1 MTTDAR
7 AHGGRAADTRTAE
20 RHPSADYLEAL
31 YEIEEEGFPMV
42 QAEIVRWMGVSRP
55 SVSEHVK
62 RLIADGLLSADGR
75 TLAFTDAGRAM
86 AISLVR
92 RHRLAE
98 HLLIDVIGLPWHQAH
113 QEAEVWERVIS
124 PQVEDRLVAIL
135 DDPGAC
141 PHGNPIP
148 GSAHE
153 VDVTA
158 LTALK
163 DISPGTTV
171 TLRRLTEDLELEL
184 AVMRFL
190 EHSGLMPGAQL
201 RVDGIGP
208 DGSMSLTVGGD
219 PVALGAELADNL
231 WVQV

>member
-1 MTTDAR
+1 MTTAVATRDA
-7 AHGGRAADTRTAE
+7 

-42 QAEIVRWMGVSRP
+42 QAEIARWMGVSRT

-62 RLIADGLLSADGR
+62 RLISDGLLGADGR
-75 TLAFTDAGRAM
+75 TLGFTEHGRRM
-86 AISLVR
+86 AVVLVR

-124 PQVEDRLVAIL
+124 AQVEARLVEIL
-135 DDPGAC
+135 GDPGAC

-148 GSAHE
+148 GSSHE
-153 VDVTA
+153 VDVSA
-158 LTALK
+158 LTVLK
-163 DISPGTTV
+163 EIEPGSTV

-190 EHSGLMPGAQL
+190 EESGLMPGASV
-201 RVDGIGP
+201 RVDGVGP
-208 DGSMSLTVGGD
+208 DGSMSLTVARA

-231 WVQV
+231 WVDTG

>member
-1 MTTDAR
+1 MTTDVPV
-7 AHGGRAADTRTAE
+7 TET

-42 QAEIVRWMGVSRP
+42 QAEIARWMGVSRP

-62 RLIADGLLSADGR
+62 RLIGDGLLHADGR
-75 TLAFTDAGRAM
+75 TLTFTEGGRRVAV
-86 AISLVR
+86 ALVR

-124 PQVEDRLVAIL
+124 AQVEERLVEIL
-135 DDPGAC
+135 GDPGAC

-148 GSAHE
+148 GSSHE
-153 VDVTA
+153 VDVSS
-158 LTALK
+158 LVALK
-163 DISPGTTV
+163 DVESGTTV

-184 AVMRFL
+184 DVMRFL
-190 EHSGLMPGAQL
+190 EESGLMPGASVA
-201 RVDGIGP
+201 VDGVGP
-208 DGSMSLTVGGD
+208 DGSMSLTVQART
-219 PVALGAELADNL
+219 VALGAELADNL
-231 WVQV
+231 WVEASPA

>member
-1 MTTDAR
+1 MTTDVPA
-7 AHGGRAADTRTAE
+7 TET

-31 YEIEEEGFPMV
+31 YEIEEESIPTV
-42 QAEIVRWMGVSRP
+42 QAEIARWMGVSRP

-62 RLIADGLLSADGR
+62 RLIGDGLLHADGR
-75 TLAFTDAGRAM
+75 NLTFTEDGRRM
-86 AISLVR
+86 ATALVR

-124 PQVEDRLVAIL
+124 AQVEERLVDIL
-135 DDPGAC
+135 GDPGAC

-153 VDVTA
+153 VDVTT
-158 LTALK
+158 LVALK
-163 DISPGTTV
+163 AVAPGRTV
-171 TLRRLTEDLELEL
+171 TLRRLTEDLELDL

-190 EHSGLMPGAQL
+190 EDSGLMPGASVT
-201 RVDGIGP
+201 VDGIGP
-208 DGSMSLTVGGD
+208 DGSMSLTVRER
-219 PVALGAELADNL
+219 PVALGAGLADNL
-231 WVQV
+231 WVDAV

>member
-1 MTTDAR
+1 MTTEAPADA
-7 AHGGRAADTRTAE
+7 

-31 YEIEEEGFPMV
+31 YELEEEGYPMV
-42 QAEIVRWMGVSRP
+42 QAEIARWMGVSRP

-62 RLIADGLLSADGR
+62 RLVGDGLLLTDGR
-75 TLAFTDAGRAM
+75 TLAFTPEGRTVAVG
-86 AISLVR
+86 LVR

-113 QEAEVWERVIS
+113 AEAEVWERVIS
-124 PQVEDRLVAIL
+124 AQVEERLVEIL
-135 DDPGAC
+135 GDPGAC

-148 GSAHE
+148 GSSRE
-153 VDVTA
+153 VDVTSFVA
-158 LTALK
+158 LT
-163 DISPGTTV
+163 DVEPGATV

-190 EHSGLMPGAQL
+190 EDSGLMPGAAVT
-201 RVDGIGP
+201 VDGVGP
-208 DGSMSLTVGGD
+208 DGSMSLTVSRK

-231 WVQV
+231 WVDGS

>member
-1 MTTDAR
+1 MTTDGPTDGTTDEA
-7 AHGGRAADTRTAE
+7 

-31 YEIEEEGFPMV
+31 YELEEEGFPMV
-42 QAEIVRWMGVSRP
+42 QAEISRWRGVSRP

-62 RLIADGLLSADGR
+62 RLVGDGLLTADGR
-75 TLAFTDAGRAM
+75 TLGFTGPGREM
-86 AISLVR
+86 AIALVR

-124 PQVEDRLVAIL
+124 AQVEARLVEIL
-135 DDPGAC
+135 GDPGAC

-148 GSAHE
+148 GSSNE

-158 LTALK
+158 LTVLK
-163 DISPGTTV
+163 DIEPGSTV

-190 EHSGLMPGAQL
+190 EDSGLMPGASVT
-201 RVDGIGP
+201 VDGIGP
-208 DGSMSLTVGGD
+208 DGSMSLTVART
-219 PVALGAELADNL
+219 PVALGAQLADNL
-231 WVQV
+231 WVDAG

>member
-1 MTTDAR
+1 MTTDGPTDDA
-7 AHGGRAADTRTAE
+7 

-31 YEIEEEGFPMV
+31 YELEEEGFPMV
-42 QAEIVRWMGVSRP
+42 QAEIARWMGVSRP

-62 RLIADGLLSADGR
+62 RLVGDGLLTADGR
-75 TLAFTDAGRAM
+75 TLGFTDRGRAM
-86 AISLVR
+86 AIALVR

-124 PQVEDRLVAIL
+124 AQVEARLVEIL

-148 GSAHE
+148 GSSHE
-153 VDVTA
+153 VDVTR

-163 DISPGTTV
+163 DVRPGATV

-190 EHSGLMPGAQL
+190 EESGLMPGAEIV
-201 RVDGIGP
+201 VDGIGP
-208 DGSMSLTVGGD
+208 DGSMSLSVAGRSA
-219 PVALGAELADNL
+219 ALGAELADNL
-231 WVQV
+231 WVDTD

>member
-1 MTTDAR
+1 MTTDAPTDD
-7 AHGGRAADTRTAE
+7 A

-31 YEIEEEGFPMV
+31 YELEEEGFPMV
-42 QAEIVRWMGVSRP
+42 QAEIARWMGVSRP

-62 RLIADGLLSADGR
+62 RLVGDGLLTADGR
-75 TLAFTDAGRAM
+75 TLGFTDRGREM
-86 AISLVR
+86 AIALVR

-124 PQVEDRLVAIL
+124 AQVEARLVEIL

-148 GSAHE
+148 GSSHE
-153 VDVTA
+153 VDVTR

-163 DISPGTTV
+163 DVRPGSTV

-190 EHSGLMPGAQL
+190 EESGLMPGAEIV
-201 RVDGIGP
+201 VDGIGP
-208 DGSMSLTVGGD
+208 DGSMSLS
-219 PVALGAELADNL
+219 VAGRKGKRTRK
-231 WVQV
+231 

>member
-1 MTTDAR
+1 MTTDGQTDDA
-7 AHGGRAADTRTAE
+7 

-31 YEIEEEGFPMV
+31 YELEEEGFPMV
-42 QAEIVRWMGVSRP
+42 QAEIARWMGVSRP

-62 RLIADGLLSADGR
+62 RLVGDGLLTADGR
-75 TLAFTDAGRAM
+75 TLGFTDRGREM
-86 AISLVR
+86 AIALVR

-124 PQVEDRLVAIL
+124 AQVEARLVEIL

-148 GSAHE
+148 GSSHE
-153 VDVTA
+153 VDVTR

-163 DISPGTTV
+163 DVRPGATV

-190 EHSGLMPGAQL
+190 EESGLMPGAEIV
-201 RVDGIGP
+201 VDGIGP
-208 DGSMSLTVGGD
+208 DGSMSLSVAGRA
-219 PVALGAELADNL
+219 VALGAELADNL
-231 WVQV
+231 WVDAE